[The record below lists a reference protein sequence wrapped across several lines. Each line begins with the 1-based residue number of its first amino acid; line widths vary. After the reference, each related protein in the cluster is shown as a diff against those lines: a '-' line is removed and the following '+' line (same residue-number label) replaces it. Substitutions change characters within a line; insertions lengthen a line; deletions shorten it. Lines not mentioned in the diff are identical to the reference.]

1 MGLLKFAQG
10 VKWIEKELLGLE
22 DKYLIVEPSEKIGRA
37 IQRTIEDG
45 GNFGHHSS
53 LNSLRHQNLICRA
66 ISGAKQSLCAIRY
79 FPTEAAWKVIRKII
93 FDSFCVYLA
102 CLK

>member
-10 VKWIEKELLGLE
+10 VTWIEKELLGLE

-53 LNSLRHQNLICRA
+53 LNSLRHQNLIGRA
-66 ISGAKQSLCAIRY
+66 IGGAKQSLCAIRY

-93 FDSFCVYLA
+93 F
-102 CLK
+102 